1 MDFYFGIDLL
11 QQLRQYYEGRL
22 SLALAKGFDQQDA
35 KYHWLFKELECRV
48 KEAHV
53 HDLGVAGVYVPA
65 DGGTD
70 FCHGHWPHDNLVLQ

>member
-48 KEAHV
+48 STLRTVSYTH
-53 HDLGVAGVYVPA
+53 LTLP
-65 DGGTD
+65 TT
-70 FCHGHWPHDNLVLQ
+70 

>member
-35 KYHWLFKELECRV
+35 QVSLAF
-48 KEAHV
+48 
-53 HDLGVAGVYVPA
+53 
-65 DGGTD
+65 
-70 FCHGHWPHDNLVLQ
+70 